1 MFPKLRSK
9 PVLFALALSIYAGGL
24 ASSPSP
30 STAKDKP
37 TDASA
42 HSKIERVPTPA
53 DVPPA
58 GQAPEQTLAD
68 HT

>member
-37 TDASA
+37 ADAA
-42 HSKIERVPTPA
+42 REKTERVSTPPDVSAA
-53 DVPPA
+53 DHAPA
-58 GQAPEQTLAD
+58 G
-68 HT
+68 HS